1 MKLRSANIALAL
13 STILASFAGATLLS
27 PSTQMT
33 LKVNGTDHQVPV
45 GEPFKIKVGRK
56 TFKMLLTSNEKTA
69 FAEGSL
75 QFDYGADMKFA
86 TLVETEAVS
95 SWSMT
100 GEDTTL
106 TVTRYTGL
114 DLKTAMK
121 IAVDATIT
129 TFGQDKVIQS
139 TTKYKVLGKKVE
151 AVRLQITSSGILMQQ
166 DYIPIKGKGD
176 AFILVVQDTSGKKN
190 GCDETLEVV
199 KRVIKS
205 LKIRKPK

>member
-27 PSTQMT
+27 PGTQMT

-45 GEPFKIKVGRK
+45 GKPFKIKVGRK

-69 FAEGSL
+69 FAKGSL

-106 TVTRYTGL
+106 TVTRYVGL
-114 DLKTAMK
+114 DIKTAME
-121 IAVDATIT
+121 IAVDAAIAA
-129 TFGQDKVIQS
+129 FGTDKVIQS
-139 TTKYKVLGKKVE
+139 TAKYKVLGKKVE
-151 AVRLQITSSGILMQQ
+151 AVRLQITTSGILMQQ

-176 AFILVVQDTSGKKN
+176 AFILAVQDVSGKKG
-190 GCDETLEVV
+190 GCDETLKVV
-199 KRVIKS
+199 KRVMKS
-205 LKIRKPK
+205 LVISKPK